1 MVRYIGLLMCGCLIA
16 ASAWLAG
23 QTNAQDAG
31 SESEN
36 PFARFRSQGGSPES
50 AQPAPA
56 ASGNPFAQSTATA
69 PSDAN
74 RLRVQDYMRQ
84 SRAAQKAGNAA
95 EAVRLASLAARMS
108 SSWGLTFAP
117 SEQSPL
123 QLLAELQGQP
133 VQDNAATALA
143 MGSNVPERNPGT
155 PDELRSY
162 SQELLNAARADI
174 QSGAFDAAESK
185 VQRAMSLNATYS
197 VLDLRPEH
205 VMVELARAM
214 PARPEGPSTTL
225 ANLNTATPA
234 AQPTADPFAAQA
246 AAPANEKS
254 PKERASELVAM
265 AREALRQGH
274 LTEAR
279 DLALEAK
286 QADVTWNLLEDRPE
300 SVLTDIGRQ
309 SGTDIIAASNSTT
322 AQPQMTAASGG
333 SREQAL
339 ALLKEARQLLS
350 AGQFEQA
357 KARAEQASQMD
368 VTFTLFDDRPDLVLQ
383 EVQTAVTR
391 NGGTQNA
398 FGPSAAMASNNAD
411 NAKPESA
418 KAQAVRMLND
428 ARQAIQQGNFESA
441 TELVA
446 QAEQFDV
453 AYDLLD
459 ETPERIREDLTRAI
473 AARSTQP
480 SDVAV
485 ASADNPFAGN
495 QVMRADA
502 VEGQDNVAAS
512 FPANASALELFNMGI
527 NELRQGHREGAYAAF
542 LQAYNT
548 GEKLDPY
555 RQQQLQ
561 DKLRELRPRN
571 REIVQASNESYEPT
585 LLPTPNGTPDPAT
598 QDAAAKFDSLRVQT
612 LNALTRSDRLREKQ
626 PDEAIALIDQTLE
639 AIAASEL
646 GEERTGA
653 LTASLN
659 STRSSIESYRRM
671 KAPIFEQERRN
682 SEVKAV
688 IQRDIETRRKI
699 EQDLAELVDKYN
711 DLMDQ
716 NRFSEA
722 HAIALQ
728 ARELDRTNPVV
739 VQMDLTSQFAMRDDS
754 NKRLIRDKEKS
765 VWTALDDVEHS
776 AMSPVNDAMP
786 LAFAENWTDLKAR
799 RKALQ
804 TDARDVSEAEQ
815 RVRQSLLN
823 PVSLHFDNAPLAE
836 VMQYIAD
843 TQGINVVVDEAGL
856 TEEGITAST
865 TVAIGVDGIKLRSAL
880 NLMLS
885 PLNLD
890 YTVEN
895 EVLTITSKLRQQG
908 ELEPAVYQVADLVIP
923 VSAPSA
929 SAAFKHASAFNLG
942 GSIAQHQQSIP
953 AYPALGGSNGMMQV
967 PANPLAAQIPTMNG
981 QAPSLEGPAPSTAQ
995 FQALSDLITTT
1006 VAPSSWS
1013 ETGGQGTINRHDST
1027 LSLVIRQTQ
1036 KVHQEIADLLDQ
1048 LRRLQDVQVT
1058 VEVRYITVSEK
1069 FFEQIGIDF
1078 DFNVNDN
1085 VGGPA
1090 VDNDFNP
1097 IRPFGSV
1104 DPTNGATGGG
1114 QGGAGQ
1120 AGGGNNNNNQQQT
1133 ISALAPFSAQPSLNL
1148 IGRDNWG
1155 GGTVVGLLNNTST
1168 FSPELDIPFRQ
1179 GSFDIAQPPFGGFD
1193 ANAGIQFGMA
1203 ILSDI
1208 EAFAFVRAAQ
1218 GDRRSNVMLAPKLT
1232 LFNGQLGNVTSALQR
1247 PFVVSLAPVAS
1258 TFNIGFQPQISVL
1271 NDGTSLTV
1279 RAVVSADRR
1288 YVRLMLLPN
1297 FTNITDVFTFSF
1309 ISGGGGGGGGLGGGG
1324 GGLGG
1329 GGFGGGGGGFGGGG
1343 FGGGGGGFGGG
1354 GGGFGGGGGGNRGG
1368 GASGSVTVQQPVQNI
1383 VTVDTVVSVPDGGTV
1398 LLGGVKSLK
1407 EGRNMA
1413 GVPILNKI
1421 PYVSRLF
1428 KNTGVG
1434 RETESLMLMVTPR
1447 IIIQEEEEQ
1456 LLGL

>member
-84 SRAAQKAGNAA
+84 SRTAQKAGNTA

-143 MGSNVPERNPGT
+143 MGTNVPERNPQS
-155 PDELRSY
+155 PDEMRSY

-174 QSGAFDAAESK
+174 QSGAFTAAESK
-185 VQRAMSLNATYS
+185 VQKAMSLDATYS

-214 PARPEGPSTTL
+214 PARPDGPSATL
-225 ANLNTATPA
+225 ANLNTASPA
-234 AQPTADPFAAQA
+234 AQPSADPFAAQA
-246 AAPANEKS
+246 TASANEKS

-286 QADVTWNLLEDRPE
+286 QADVTWSLLEDRPE
-300 SVLTDIGRQ
+300 LVLTDIGRQ
-309 SGTDIIAASNSTT
+309 NGTEIIAASNSTT
-322 AQPQMTAASGG
+322 AQPQMTAASAG

-339 ALLKEARQLLS
+339 ALLKEARQLMS

-383 EVQTAVTR
+383 EVQTAIAR
-391 NGGTQNA
+391 NGGTPNA
-398 FGPSAAMASNNAD
+398 FGPSAAMASNNA
-411 NAKPESA
+411 KPESA
-418 KAQAVRMLND
+418 KAQAVRILND
-428 ARQAIQQGNFESA
+428 ARKAIQQGNFESA
-441 TELVA
+441 TQLVA

-502 VEGQDNVAAS
+502 VEGSASVTPS
-512 FPANASALELFNMGI
+512 FPADASALELFNMGI
-527 NELRQGHREGAYAAF
+527 SELRQGHREGAYAAF

-571 REIVQASNESYEPT
+571 RDIVQASNESYEPT
-585 LLPTPNGTPDPAT
+585 LLPTPNGTADPAT
-598 QDAAAKFDSLRVQT
+598 QDAAAKFDALRVQT

-682 SEVKAV
+682 AEVKAV
-688 IQRDIETRRKI
+688 IKRDIETRRKI

-716 NRFSEA
+716 SRFAEA
-722 HAIALQ
+722 HALALQ
-728 ARELDRTNPVV
+728 AKELDRTNQAVI
-739 VQMDLTSQFAMRDDS
+739 QMELTSLFAMRDDRIQ
-754 NKRLIRDKEKS
+754 RLKSDKEEG
-765 VWTALDDVEHS
+765 WFGQIMDVEE
-776 AMSPVNDAMP
+776 AAFANVGDANP
-786 LAFAENWTDLKAR
+786 LAFAENWTELKAR

-804 TDARDVSEAEQ
+804 TDARDVSEAEK

-823 PVSLHFDNAPLAE
+823 PVSLHFDNSPLAE

-865 TVAIGVDGIKLRSAL
+865 TVAIAVDGIKLRSAL

-908 ELEPAVYQVADLVIP
+908 ELETAVYQVADLVIP
-923 VSAPSA
+923 VTAPSA

-942 GSIAQHQQSIP
+942 GSMAQHQQSIP
-953 AYPALGGSNGMMQV
+953 AYPALAGSNGMMQV
-967 PANPLAAQIPTMNG
+967 PANPLAAQIPTMGG
-981 QAPSLEGPAPSTAQ
+981 QAPSFEGPAPSTAQ

-1006 VAPSSWS
+1006 VAPSSWAES
-1013 ETGGQGTINRHDST
+1013 SGQGTINRHDST
-1027 LSLVIRQTQ
+1027 LSLVVRQTQ

-1078 DFNVNDN
+1078 DFNVNDT
-1085 VGGPA
+1085 VGGPY
-1090 VDNDFNP
+1090 VDDDFNP
-1097 IRPFGSV
+1097 IRPFGST
-1104 DPTNGATGGG
+1104 DPTNGAAGGG

-1120 AGGGNNNNNQQQT
+1120 AGQGGGNNNGGQNGQQQT
-1133 ISALAPFSAQPSLNL
+1133 ISSLAPFSAQPSLNR
-1148 IGRDNWG
+1148 IGRDNWP

-1168 FSPELDIPFRQ
+1168 LSPELDIPFRQ

-1247 PFVVSLAPVAS
+1247 PFVVSLSPVAS

-1309 ISGGGGGGGGLGGGG
+1309 ISGGGGGGGGFGGQ
-1324 GGLGG
+1324 GG
-1329 GGFGGGGGGFGGGG
+1329 GGFGGQGGGGGFGGGG
-1343 FGGGGGGFGGG
+1343 FGGGGGG
-1354 GGGFGGGGGGNRGG
+1354 GFGGGGQQGGQRGG

-1421 PYVSRLF
+1421 PYISRLF